1 MKISFKDCL
10 DKKKLFPFHPAKY
23 LVDLEIKD
31 SQADLASA
39 QEEFSRSGFKWATIK
54 GYYSMYH
61 AGRAL
66 LYSKGYREKSHIC
79 LYLALKKFFVEEG
92 KMDPKFAEDLNNSMI
107 LREDADYHHKFS
119 QEGAQ
124 AVIES
129 AKSFL
134 KMAKRLLPPLER
146 PKNQA

>member
-10 DKKKLFPFHPAKY
+10 EKKKIFRFHPAKH

-31 SQADLASA
+31 SQDDLASA
-39 QEEFSRSGFKWATIK
+39 KDEFEDSGFKWATIK

-61 AGRAL
+61 AARAL

-79 LYLALKKFFVEEG
+79 LYVAMKKLFVEEG
-92 KMDPKFAEDLNNSMI
+92 ALDPKFAEDLYNCMV

-119 QEGAQ
+119 QEGSKA
-124 AVIES
+124 AIES
-129 AKSFL
+129 AERFLHMAQKLL
-134 KMAKRLLPPLER
+134 KMPRL
-146 PKNQA
+146 A